1 MIAPTERP
9 QWVDRRLPPW
19 PITAV
24 SDRVAL
30 ARTIA
35 SRAKGHFVEVKR
47 ERSGGRI
54 VLRSAELLAIKQGR
68 WAEKE
73 RERLMRQWEN
83 E

>member
-1 MIAPTERP
+1 M
-9 QWVDRRLPPW
+9 
-19 PITAV
+19 

-35 SRAKGHFVEVKR
+35 ARAKARFVEVKR
-47 ERSGGRI
+47 ERGGGRI

-73 RERLMRQWEN
+73 RERRCVNGRMSDAAGQVLRCR
-83 E
+83 